1 MKRWTAFAG
10 WAGLFSFFSAL
21 FFYIAV
27 PDQTR
32 VILPLAGTG
41 VAFALFFAFA
51 EREALKRG
59 LKTRSAIMGLNSV
72 VLSLVFLG
80 ILVFVNLIAHRHN
93 QRFDTTETGA
103 FTLAPQTVKI
113 VQNLP
118 REVKI
123 TAFFQTQGPEKAEF
137 RNLIDGYL
145 SLSDKISVTY
155 VDPDKSPSITKRYGV
170 TTYGTLAL
178 ESGAQEAKVKEASE
192 ENLTNALLKVTKDEK
207 KKIYFLTGHGEKDL
221 KDAQGP
227 GYATAKSL
235 LMQDAYEVEEL
246 LLLQTGAVPDD
257 AALLIAAGP
266 EKPIAPQEQAA
277 IETYLEKGGAVF
289 LLVDP
294 QSRFGMDATLAR
306 YGIHLKEDV
315 VIDPVSKL
323 MGGDFAAPVVSQYV
337 AHDITRDFKLATI
350 FPVVRSVRA
359 LAMDGVETT
368 ELLLTGDNSWAESEL
383 DSTQVKFDEGRDT
396 KGPVP
401 VAVLASRVVAGAG
414 NEKKSEEPLE
424 GDGKAPEPAKSRLMV
439 VGDADFASNQYINFS
454 GNGDFFLNTSSWL
467 TEEKTLISIRPRNRK
482 DTPIELTRSGGTVLF
497 FLGMVVIPGCVALAG
512 LRNWWRRRK
521 L

>member
-1 MKRWTAFAG
+1 MKRLAPFAG
-10 WAGLFSFFSAL
+10 WAALFALFSAL
-21 FFYIAV
+21 FFYVAV
-27 PDQTR
+27 PHQKM
-32 VILPLAGTG
+32 VILPLAGLG
-41 VAFALFFAFA
+41 VALALVFAFA
-51 EREALKRG
+51 EREALGRAM
-59 LKTRSAIMGLNSV
+59 KTRSAAMGLNSV
-72 VLSLVFLG
+72 VLTAIFLG
-80 ILVFVNLIAHRHN
+80 ILVFVNLIAHRHKH
-93 QRFDTTETGA
+93 RIDTTETGA

-113 VQNLP
+113 ASSLP

-123 TAFFQTQGPEKAEF
+123 TAFFQTQAPEKSQF
-137 RNLIDGYL
+137 KNLVEGYL
-145 SLSDKISVTY
+145 GLSDKISVTY

-178 ESGAQEAKVKEASE
+178 ESGAQETKVKEANE
-192 ENLTNALLKVTKDEK
+192 ENLTNALLKVTKDSK

-227 GYATAKSL
+227 GYATAKSM

-246 LLLQTGAVPDD
+246 LLLQTAAVPED

-266 EKPIAPQEQAA
+266 EKPIAPGEQAA
-277 IETYLEKGGAVF
+277 IEKYLERGGAVF

-294 QSRFGMDATLAR
+294 NSRFGMEDLLKR
-306 YGIHLKEDV
+306 YGLLVKEDI

-323 MGGDFAAPVVSQYV
+323 LGGDFAAPVVNQYV

-359 LAMDGVETT
+359 LPTEGVETE
-368 ELLLTGDNSWAESEL
+368 ELLLTGENSWAESEL
-383 DSTQVKFDEGRDT
+383 DSTQVRFDEGKDD

-401 VAVLASRVVAGAG
+401 VAALASRPVAGAAG
-414 NEKKSEEPLE
+414 AAKPAE
-424 GDGKAPEPAKSRLMV
+424 GEKAPEQPKGRLMV

-467 TEEKTLISIRPRNRK
+467 TEEKNLISIRPKNRK
-482 DTPIELTRSGGTVLF
+482 ETPIELTRAGGTVLF

-512 LRNWWRRRK
+512 FRNWWRRRR

>member
-1 MKRWTAFAG
+1 MKRWASFAG

-21 FFYIAV
+21 FFYVAV
-27 PDQTR
+27 PDQKN
-32 VILPLAGTG
+32 VILPLAGAG
-41 VAFALFFAFA
+41 VVFTLLFAFA
-51 EREALKRG
+51 GREALRRG
-59 LKTRSAIMGLNSV
+59 LKTRSAVMGLNSA
-72 VLSLVFLG
+72 VLSVIFLG

-93 QRFDTTETGA
+93 QRYDTTETGA
-103 FTLAPQTVKI
+103 FTLAPQTLKI

-123 TAFFQTQGPEKAEF
+123 TAFFQTQGPERAEF
-137 RNLIDGYL
+137 RNLIEGYL
-145 SLSDKISVTY
+145 ELSDKISVTY
-155 VDPDKSPSITKRYGV
+155 IDPDKSPSITKRYGV

-178 ESGAQEAKVKEASE
+178 ESGAQETKVKEASE

-221 KDAQGP
+221 KDTQGP
-227 GYATAKSL
+227 GYATAKGM

-246 LLLQTGAVPDD
+246 LLLQTAAVPDD
-257 AALLIAAGP
+257 AALLIIAGP
-266 EKPIAPQEQAA
+266 EKPVAPQEQAA
-277 IETYLEKGGAVF
+277 IDKYLEKGGAVF

-294 QSRFGMDATLAR
+294 QSRFGMEDTLAR
-306 YGIHLKEDV
+306 YGIHLREDI

-359 LAMDGVETT
+359 VPVEGVETT
-368 ELLLTGDNSWAESEL
+368 ELLLTGENSWGEREL
-383 DSTQVKFDEGRDT
+383 DSTQVKFDEGRDD

-401 VAVLASRVVAGAG
+401 VAVLASRAVG
-414 NEKKSEEPLE
+414 EPHASTGE
-424 GDGKAPEPAKSRLMV
+424 GESGKAPEPVKSRLMV

-467 TEEKTLISIRPRNRK
+467 TEEKNLISIRPKNRK

-512 LRNWWRRRK
+512 LRNWWRRRR